1 MIRNATFE
9 EVSAMVEKKNPFFET
24 EEVASFT
31 ECTGLMPALPK
42 DGEQDEN
49 YAELYAIHKAERPC
63 PKYRRR

>member
-1 MIRNATFE
+1 
-9 EVSAMVEKKNPFFET
+9 MVEKKNPFFET